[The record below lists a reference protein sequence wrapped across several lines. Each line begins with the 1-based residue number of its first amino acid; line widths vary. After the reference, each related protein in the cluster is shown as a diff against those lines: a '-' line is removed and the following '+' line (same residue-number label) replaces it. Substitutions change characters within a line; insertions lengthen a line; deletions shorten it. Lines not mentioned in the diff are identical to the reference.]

1 MNKGKQSGKG
11 CIEKMLNRE
20 DRKKI
25 TIFCDEGMIFSQ
37 QLMDEASD
45 VENNYS
51 DYERAQR
58 LFRAFYELKMEY
70 IGRKY

>member
-1 MNKGKQSGKG
+1 MSRGKQQEKG
-11 CIEKMLNRE
+11 YIRRMLTKE
-20 DRKKI
+20 DKKKL
-25 TIFCDEGMIFSQ
+25 TMFCDEGMIFSQ
-37 QLMDEASD
+37 KLMDEASD

-70 IGRKY
+70 LGRKY

>member
-1 MNKGKQSGKG
+1 
-11 CIEKMLNRE
+11 MLT
-20 DRKKI
+20 KKDKKKLI
-25 TIFCDEGMIFSQ
+25 MFCDEGMIFSQ
-37 QLMDEASD
+37 RLMDEASD

-70 IGRKY
+70 IERKY

>member
-1 MNKGKQSGKG
+1 M
-11 CIEKMLNRE
+11 
-20 DRKKI
+20 
-25 TIFCDEGMIFSQ
+25 FCDEGMIFSQ
-37 QLMDEASD
+37 RLMDEASD

-70 IGRKY
+70 LGRKY

>member
-1 MNKGKQSGKG
+1 MEKGYIGKMFT
-11 CIEKMLNRE
+11 EK
-20 DRKKI
+20 DKKKL
-25 TIFCDEGMIFSQ
+25 TMFCDEGMIFSQ
-37 QLMDEASD
+37 RLMDEASD

-70 IGRKY
+70 LGRKY